1 MQERLSDSSRPSGTA
16 EIDNNVM
23 DDETLHGSSDGD
35 SISSSSD
42 HEESS
47 RDPPAETVL
56 QAEVIEVHESSLAA
70 SKPRPYEVAEMI
82 EEGHGALV
90 GADDVDYIVEEEPKG
105 KRQRYTSNNPRSGL
119 SPPGV
124 LEHLHRA
131 AEAAIGDG
139 GVDMPKKKRKLV
151 YRSDDSSSDSDSTTN
166 SLASATRR
174 YNQIAAIYRSDSDS
188 DA

>member
-1 MQERLSDSSRPSGTA
+1 M
-16 EIDNNVM
+16 
-23 DDETLHGSSDGD
+23 
-35 SISSSSD
+35 
-42 HEESS
+42 
-47 RDPPAETVL
+47 
-56 QAEVIEVHESSLAA
+56 HESSLAA

-105 KRQRYTSNNPRSGL
+105 KRQRYTTNNPRSGL

-139 GVDMPKKKRKLV
+139 VDMPKKKRKLV
-151 YRSDDSSSDSDSTTN
+151 YVSGDSSSDSDSTTN

-174 YNQIAAIYRSDSDS
+174 YNQVAAIYRSDSDS